1 MNKKMQRHWLFVLR
15 PFYQKGFLYKNLCIL
30 LGRISQKIS
39 ASLSLLEESP
49 ISDRGKRKT
58 VCHWRREGGILSSL
72 SHKTDAR
79 KKRKKR
85 CFPIPPTPFS
95 RAYFFDRNV
104 FLKICHPVW
113 WSPPCARQSPPPSP
127 PAERWGR
134 RPGKTRRTPGNGT
147 KMLNKIQIKCKI
159 SELVKL
165 LTWRSTYK
173 DSW

>member
-104 FLKICHPVW
+104 FFFLKNMSPGLMIPALCQAISATVSPSRAVW
-113 WSPPCARQSPPPSP
+113 S
-127 PAERWGR
+127 
-134 RPGKTRRTPGNGT
+134 TPREDT
-147 KMLNKIQIKCKI
+147 PH
-159 SELVKL
+159 
-165 LTWRSTYK
+165 TWK
-173 DSW
+173 WHKNA